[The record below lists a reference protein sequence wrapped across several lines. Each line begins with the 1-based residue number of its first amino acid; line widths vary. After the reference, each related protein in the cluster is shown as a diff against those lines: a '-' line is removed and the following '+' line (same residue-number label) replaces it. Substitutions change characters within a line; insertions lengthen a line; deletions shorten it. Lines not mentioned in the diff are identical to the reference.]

1 MLVEQELF
9 TLPEHLSSSSVFINP
24 CAVCFF
30 ERPIMR
36 GETLCFSVEPIVRD
50 GKVAHNFSFKV
61 AITETNP
68 EEFLPVKPYLYDIT
82 FLPVSRFEKSFKKVQ
97 GEIAFQIYFLPLL
110 VKL

>member
-1 MLVEQELF
+1 MRYDFSNVMFCKMDLF
-9 TLPEHLSSSSVFINP
+9 VFISISSNQREAHLNIVNP

-36 GETLCFSVEPIVRD
+36 GETLSFSVKPIVRD

-68 EEFLPVKPYLYDIT
+68 EEFLPVKPYLYDNC
-82 FLPVSRFEKSFKKVQ
+82 KKV
-97 GEIAFQIYFLPLL
+97 
-110 VKL
+110 